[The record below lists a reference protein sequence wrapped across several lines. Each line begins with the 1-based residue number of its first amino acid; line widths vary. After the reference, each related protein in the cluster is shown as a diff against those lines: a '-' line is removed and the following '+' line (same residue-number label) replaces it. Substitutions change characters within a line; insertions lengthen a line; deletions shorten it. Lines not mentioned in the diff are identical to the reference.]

1 MNSSPQFQCSI
12 GWKTG
17 KEIRSSG
24 GRNALCLFL
33 LIHLEKQENMQRIP
47 FDLEVYCSQMRTL
60 LADIPDESVFWEALK
75 FATEAHFDQWR
86 KSGDAYILHPCS
98 VAKILAEEMDI
109 TNPEILAAAL
119 LHDTVEDVAEVTA
132 EVVGKKFGSY
142 VQAIVEG
149 CTKVTHVS
157 GDNQFDHKRTHR
169 KIFSGAA
176 LRPEVMLVKLA
187 DRLHNL
193 RTLRALPER
202 KRQRIADETLDI
214 YAPLATVFGLFNM
227 KREMYNLALS
237 YKFPKQGAKLKGY
250 IRQLTQD
257 PIGEEIVQQLRQEA
271 QSHNVVCEVAVR
283 VKELWAYY
291 DISNRLLLKRID
303 TPMEILI
310 VVDDVQSCYQAL
322 GVVSQTFRPI
332 PRTIRDFISNPKPTG
347 YQGLHARAIVKGQ
360 KFLFKIRTREMAR
373 RAQRGLFR
381 NWNSKSGKQGQ
392 FIREIQE
399 MFDVLSFED
408 SLSYRDLIAA
418 SGKKEIYTYTPQ
430 GDLVCLPFRST
441 VLDFAFRV
449 HTQIGN
455 SCLGAMIRNK
465 RVPPDHILKDGD
477 MVRVIRAD
485 KPVQFDPQILS
496 VCKTPRTRA
505 ELAKG
510 FRIRRRKISQDV
522 GLSLLRQE
530 MLRYGVPFHILSG
543 EGVSRL
549 LGRFSLDNI
558 EELYIRIG
566 EGRLRLRDVID
577 RIIHDLFGG
586 VSPLVTPTGAFNSI
600 ELTTLDPVS
609 VKLSSCCKPNPT
621 AKDNCALLTEK
632 GLSVHHKKCTR
643 LHEIK
648 FQRDDAVN
656 VIWKTRE
663 TQVLKQQVLHV
674 LKASRPEVMQVLQT
688 APEEMEVVDLK
699 VLSSYSSLQ
708 PSWQLTFTV
717 PDLHALSRI
726 LRHFEKSGI
735 PYEFYLE
742 C

>member
-1 MNSSPQFQCSI
+1 
-12 GWKTG
+12 
-17 KEIRSSG
+17 
-24 GRNALCLFL
+24 L
-33 LIHLEKQENMQRIP
+33 LIHLEKQENMRHIP
-47 FDLEVYCSQMRTL
+47 FDLETYRSQMRIL
-60 LADIPDESVFWEALK
+60 LAGSAGEVVFWEALD
-75 FATEAHFDQWR
+75 FATQAHFDQWR

-109 TNPEILAAAL
+109 LNPEILAAAL
-119 LHDTVEDVAEVTA
+119 LHDTVEDVEEVTA
-132 EVVGKKFGSY
+132 EVVGRNFGSY

-149 CTKVTHVS
+149 CTKVTHAS
-157 GDNQFDHKRTHR
+157 GDPQLDHKRTHR

-193 RTLRALPER
+193 RTLKALPER
-202 KRQRIADETLDI
+202 KRQRIADETIDI
-214 YAPLATVFGLFNM
+214 YAPLATVFGLFNL

-237 YKFPKQGAKLKGY
+237 YKFPKQGAKLKGH
-250 IRQLTQD
+250 IRQLKQD
-257 PIGEEIVQQLRQEA
+257 PIGEEIVQGLLQASSEY
-271 QSHNVVCEVAVR
+271 HVACDVALR

-291 DISNRLLLKRID
+291 DTSNRLLLKRID

-310 VVDDVQSCYQAL
+310 VVEDVQACYQAL

-381 NWNSKSGKQGQ
+381 NWTSKSGKQGQ

-399 MFDVLSFED
+399 MFDVLGSDD
-408 SLSYRDLIAA
+408 SVSYRDVIAA

-449 HTQIGN
+449 HTQIGL
-455 SCLGAMIRNK
+455 SCLGAMIRNR
-465 RVPPDHILKDGD
+465 RVPPDHLLKDGD
-477 MVRVIRAD
+477 MVRIIRAD
-485 KPVQFDPQILS
+485 KPVHFDPQILND
-496 VCKTPRTRA
+496 CKTPRTRA

-510 FRIRRRKISQDV
+510 FRIRRRKVSQEV
-522 GLSLLRQE
+522 GYSLLRQE
-530 MLRYGVPFHILSG
+530 MLRYGVPFDILSG
-543 EGVSRL
+543 DGLVKL
-549 LGRFSLDNI
+549 LGRFSLDTI
-558 EELYIRIG
+558 EELYVRVG
-566 EGRLRLRDVID
+566 EGRLRLREVIE
-577 RIIHDLFGG
+577 RIKEDLFGG
-586 VSPLVTPTGAFNSI
+586 VSPLVTPTGAFNRI

-632 GLSVHHKKCTR
+632 GLSVHHKKCSR

-648 FQRDDAVN
+648 FQREDAVN
-656 VIWKTRE
+656 IFWKTRE
-663 TQVLKQQVLHV
+663 TQVVKQQVLHI
-674 LKASRPEVMQVLQT
+674 LKASRIEVMQALQGL
-688 APEEMEVVDLK
+688 PEELEMNNLK
-699 VLSSYSSLQ
+699 VLASYSSLQ
-708 PSWQLTFTV
+708 PSWEFTFTV
-717 PDLHALSRI
+717 PDLHVLSRV
-726 LRHFEKSGI
+726 LRHFDKSSI
-735 PYEFYLE
+735 PFEFYLE